1 MEYGKVAT
9 VVGRYW
15 AMDRDKRWERVQL
28 AFDVIC
34 RDSVRIVFVIPNRC
48 SLVYTASD

>member
-1 MEYGKVAT
+1 MKQLVDKMAELEYGSVST

-34 RDSVRIVFVIPNRC
+34 REQV
-48 SLVYTASD
+48 